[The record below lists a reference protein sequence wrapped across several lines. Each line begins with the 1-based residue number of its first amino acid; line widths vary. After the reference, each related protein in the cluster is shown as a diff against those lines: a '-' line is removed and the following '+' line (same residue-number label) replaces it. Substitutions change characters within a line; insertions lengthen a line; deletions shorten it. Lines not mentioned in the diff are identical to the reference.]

1 MHRIFKK
8 NQILTIPNLLSV
20 IRITLIPQIVWLYNS
35 KQDYYAAIGVILLSG
50 ATDIVDGW
58 IARHFNMVSDFGKAL
73 DPLADKLTQASLL
86 ICLLSRYRLMW
97 MLLVVFGTCEITKLV
112 MGIIVVKKCDEV
124 NSAKWYGKLNTVMI
138 YSTMLLLIL
147 FPKMN
152 TVVANLLML
161 DCGLVMIIAHI
172 LYFRL
177 FAIRLSSMKIS
188 QNKSK

>member
-97 MLLVVFGTCEITKLV
+97 MLLVVFGMCEITKLV

-177 FAIRLSSMKIS
+177 FAKRLSSMKIS

>member
-97 MLLVVFGTCEITKLV
+97 MLLVVFGMCEITKLV

-138 YSTMLLLIL
+138 YATMLLLIL

>member
-97 MLLVVFGTCEITKLV
+97 MLLVVFGMCEITKLV